1 MHTIEQLMS
10 GQLQGCKRLQIA
22 AGLTE
27 FPQAIFNLADS
38 LEVLDLSDNNLSEL
52 PDNLEQLTHLKIL
65 FLTNNNFDSVPLVLA
80 RCPKLEM
87 ISFKSNKLT
96 SVPELSL
103 PEQTRWLI
111 LTDNQIESL
120 PEDMGRLYRLE
131 KLALAGNKLTSL
143 PDSMANCTALGLA
156 RLSANAMTSL
166 PNWLFQLPKLSW
178 LAIDGN
184 PIANADSPGIK
195 AITEEATVASVSSEA
210 IELQQVIGQG
220 ASGVIYRAQWRTQPT
235 ELAGTSIDIAVKV
248 FKGEVTSDG
257 FPENELAN
265 CLQAGQHPNL
275 IKVIAQINEADKAAL
290 VMELIPNQY
299 QNLGLPPSL
308 ETCTRDTFSAET
320 QFELLTILK
329 MVAQLASGLKHLH
342 QNQVSHGDIYA
353 HNTMYNANAEILFGD
368 FGAATNL
375 SLLPPLQREAME
387 SIEVSALGC
396 FIDDLIQNCLVPSE
410 KAQYLADEQAAVFVK
425 LNALTADCMQ
435 PNVALRPR
443 FEEIEQ
449 LIQQYICQ
457 LTTETKCTI

>member
-52 PDNLEQLTHLKIL
+52 PDNLDQLTQLKIL
-65 FLTNNNFDSVPLVLA
+65 FLTNNNFDSVPSVLA

-96 SVPELSL
+96 SVPEQSL

-120 PEDMGRLYRLE
+120 PEDMGRLYRLQ

-143 PDSMANCTALGLA
+143 PDSMANCKQLGLA
-156 RLSANAMTSL
+156 RLSANAMTAL
-166 PNWLFQLPKLSW
+166 PDWLFQLPKLSW

-184 PIANADSPGIK
+184 PIAAAK
-195 AITEEATVASVSSEA
+195 EAATIDTHTRVPTVSFEA

-220 ASGVIYRAQWRTQPT
+220 ASGVIYRAKWLHQPA
-235 ELAGTSIDIAVKV
+235 ELAGSSHDIAVKV

-257 FPENELAN
+257 FPENELIN

-290 VMELIPNQY
+290 VMELIPHQY

-308 ETCTRDTFSAET
+308 QTCTRDTFLPET
-320 QFELLTILK
+320 QLELLTILN
-329 MVAQLASGLKHLH
+329 MAAQMASGLKHLH

-353 HNTMYNANAEILFGD
+353 HNTMYNAEADLLFGD

-375 SLLPPLQREAME
+375 SLLPQLQREAME

-396 FIDDLIQNCLVPSE
+396 FIEDLIQNCLVTSE
-410 KAQYLADEQAAVFVK
+410 KVLDLPAEQTAILAK
-425 LNALTADCMQ
+425 LNALAADCVQ
-435 PNVALRPR
+435 ANVALRPR
-443 FEEIEQ
+443 FAEIEL
-449 LIQQYICQ
+449 LIKQYICQ
-457 LTTETKCTI
+457 LTSEAALAI